1 MITNENLKSWLT
13 EQGIKSDT
21 VIDSRTGTEVHIF
34 SHFSDAAA
42 MNYEGVLAIPTGH
55 FIMIKVVGA
64 PLEKY
69 HPRKC
74 MAVLQQFNGLLNR
87 RKTADS
93 YNYNVENGRLII
105 VFWPENTTTDR
116 IHHYL
121 DLGFDRLDFMYRNL
135 EKLDI
140 AD

>member
-1 MITNENLKSWLT
+1 MVTNEELKGWLR
-13 EQGIKSDT
+13 EQGLQNNIVMDPN
-21 VIDSRTGTEVHIF
+21 TGTEVHIF
-34 SHFSDAAA
+34 PHYSEAAA
-42 MNYEGVLAIPTGH
+42 MDYQGVLAIPPGH
-55 FIMIKVVGA
+55 FMMVKVVGA
-64 PLEKY
+64 SLEKY

-87 RKTADS
+87 KKTADS
-93 YNYNVENGRLII
+93 YNYNVENGHLII
-105 VFWPENTTTDR
+105 VFWPENTDTSHIR
-116 IHHYL
+116 HYL

>member
-1 MITNENLKSWLT
+1 MITNEDLKQWLLD
-13 EQGIKSDT
+13 QGIENEV
-21 VIDSRTGTEVHIF
+21 VIDSRTGTEVHIL
-34 SHFSDAAA
+34 SHFSDVAS
-42 MNYEGVLAIPTGH
+42 MEYKGVLAIPTGH
-55 FIMIKVVGA
+55 FMMVKVVGA
-64 PLEKY
+64 SLGKY

-105 VFWPENTTTDR
+105 VFWPENTTADR
-116 IHHYL
+116 IRHYL